1 MIIDAPQKIKALKER
16 VDILEVKKNDLYKR
30 LELLKLTS
38 EEPSI
43 EDIDAFEKYNIDD
56 FTSHKIMKEIS
67 NIISKKIKLMDEIGE
82 LEKDDLF
89 KEKYEIRK
97 YMHGPRVFTS
107 ILDTDCY
114 WQSIVLYYLKMITV
128 LQVMHRESDLT
139 EKLQKKI
146 EFIIWR
152 ISNTKQIIGTLE
164 DGQKEEAKLLI
175 AQFTLAKEFLEKV
188 LLKSKEED
196 SSKL

>member
-175 AQFTLAKEFLEKV
+175 AQFTLAKEFLRKV
-188 LLKSKEED
+188 LAESKEEY
-196 SSKL
+196 

>member
-1 MIIDAPQKIKALKER
+1 MIIDAPQKIKKLKER

-175 AQFTLAKEFLEKV
+175 AQFTLAKEFLRKV
-188 LLKSKEED
+188 LAESKEEY
-196 SSKL
+196 